1 MTTQDNQATNNQDTQ
16 KSALDKRLDA
26 IGWGLFLIMIGG
38 LWLLPE
44 GMLPDGTWLI
54 GMGVIILGLS
64 AYRIFIGIRVSGF
77 WTVIGILALGFG
89 LSEVFYLDLPLIPI
103 LLILFGVSMI
113 YKYFTKKEDAENNQ
127 QQSNS
132 E

>member
-1 MTTQDNQATNNQDTQ
+1 MTIQDNQATNNQDTQ

-44 GMLPDGTWLI
+44 GTLPDGTWLI

-89 LSEVFYLDLPLIPI
+89 LSEVFYLDLPIIPI